1 MSNFQSSLESPY
13 DEIDLERKQIVKN
26 EAQISAAK
34 RSNKTN
40 LILGILFF
48 AMFTIV
54 TLTPKQ
60 IRPYFAS
67 FIFSVM
73 KTSMPVFTTIANFG
87 TIQFVLTQYWNYFK
101 QFKMFQLL

>member
-1 MSNFQSSLESPY
+1 MEKTKS
-13 DEIDLERKQIVKN
+13 
-26 EAQISAAK
+26 QISAAK

-48 AMFTIV
+48 AIFTLATFI
-54 TLTPKQ
+54 PKK
-60 IRPYFAS
+60 IRPYFVS

-87 TIQFVLTQYWNYFK
+87 TIQFVLTQYWNYIK
-101 QFKMFQLL
+101 QIRLF